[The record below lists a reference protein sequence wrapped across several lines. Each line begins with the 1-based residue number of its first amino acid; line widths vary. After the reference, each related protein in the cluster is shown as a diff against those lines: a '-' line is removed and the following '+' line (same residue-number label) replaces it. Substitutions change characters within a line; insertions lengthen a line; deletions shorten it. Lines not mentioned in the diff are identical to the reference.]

1 MPDPDPRMPVADPRE
16 PDADPRMPDA
26 DPGVRAAD
34 PRVPELHEW
43 QHLHPLSPILRGGL
57 VGVAILGYAGSQFVD
72 DLFSGLGGGGEG
84 DEGSERGLREGLAF
98 LFDHSLAAAAAIV
111 AVLAV
116 IGLVGWLTWRFSKFR
131 VAAGQIE
138 LRKGWLF
145 REHRQVPLERV
156 QAIEISR
163 PLLAQITGLSQVIV
177 QSAGGG
183 DSHLRLAFLGA
194 RRAEEVRRQLLA
206 LAGRRDEA
214 GPTSAAEGGA
224 AAVGRA
230 EPGHAAPGQA
240 APGQV
245 APGQAA
251 PGQVAPGL
259 PATGLLDPDEGREVL
274 RVPNSRLFVATILHG
289 GTILLGAVA
298 LVTAGVALAA
308 YGSTLEALTGAAI
321 ALPALGPLAFGIA
334 VNRVGELLKHGNF
347 RLGDTG
353 TAARVQHGLTDK
365 RTTTIPLHR
374 IQAVGMV
381 QPLWWRPVGW
391 WRVHVNV
398 AGIGQDPSGG
408 SGDDDTTVLPVGTL
422 DQALEV
428 LALLDPAL
436 SADDL
441 RQAALGEG
449 GEAGWTTVS
458 ERARILDPLS
468 WRRNGFAVSAHS
480 LMVRTGR
487 FWRRVSV
494 MPHARVQSLTLSQ
507 GPIDRRLDLATVTLV
522 STPGPVSV
530 QVQHLE
536 AGTATGLLRDEA
548 GRSRAARQISGT
560 ACTTDAVPSQLEP
573 PAPHDER

>member
-1 MPDPDPRMPVADPRE
+1 MTQQDPP
-16 PDADPRMPDA
+16 
-26 DPGVRAAD
+26 PGSA
-34 PRVPELHEW
+34 PELHEW
-43 QHLHPLSPILRGGL
+43 QHLHPLSPILRGGV
-57 VGVAILGYAGSQFVD
+57 VGIAVVGYVGSQFVD
-72 DLFSGLGGGGEG
+72 DLFGSLGGGGG
-84 DEGSERGLREGLAF
+84 DEADETRDRSLREGLAF
-98 LFDHSLAAAAAIV
+98 LFDHSIAAAAAIV
-111 AVLAV
+111 AVLV
-116 IGLVGWLTWRFSKFR
+116 VVGLVGWLTWRFSKFR
-131 VAAGQIE
+131 VAAGQVE

-163 PLLAQITGLSQVIV
+163 PLLAQLTGLSQVIV

-183 DSHLRLAFLGA
+183 DSHLKLAFLGA

-214 GPTSAAEGGA
+214 RPTAPGVGAGPSADPGA
-224 AAVGRA
+224 GRA
-230 EPGHAAPGQA
+230 NAHLAGAPGA
-240 APGQV
+240 
-245 APGQAA
+245 
-251 PGQVAPGL
+251 
-259 PATGLLDPDEGREVL
+259 GLLDPDEGREVL

-289 GTILLGAVA
+289 GTIFLGAVA
-298 LVTAGVALAA
+298 LVTASLALAA
-308 YGSTLEALTGAAI
+308 YGSRVEALTGAAI
-321 ALPALGPLAFGIA
+321 ALPALGPLAFGIV

-381 QPLWWRPVGW
+381 QPVWWRPLGW
-391 WRVHVNV
+391 WRVNVNV
-398 AGIGQDPSGG
+398 AGVGQDPTGG

-422 DQALEV
+422 EQALEV
-428 LALLDPAL
+428 LALLDPAI

-441 RQAALGEG
+441 RLAALGEG
-449 GEAGWTTVS
+449 GEPGWTTVS
-458 ERARILDPLS
+458 ERARTLDPLA

-507 GPIDRRLDLATVTLV
+507 GPLDRRLDLATVTLV

-530 QVQHLE
+530 QVEHLE
-536 AGTATGLLRDEA
+536 ADAATALLRDEA
-548 GRSRAARQISGT
+548 ARSRAARQISGT
-560 ACTTDAVPSQLEP
+560 ACTTHEVPSQLEP
-573 PAPHDER
+573 PAPHEER

>member
-1 MPDPDPRMPVADPRE
+1 MTELDPPSL
-16 PDADPRMPDA
+16 DAQ
-26 DPGVRAAD
+26 DPG
-34 PRVPELHEW
+34 PRDLALHEW
-43 QHLHPLSPILRGGL
+43 QHLHPLSPLVRGGV
-57 VGVAILGYAGSQFVD
+57 VGIAVIGYAATQFVD
-72 DLFSGLGGGGEG
+72 DVFRGIGGGDEPEDPSEGGIRDGLGFLLDHPLATSGVLLL
-84 DEGSERGLREGLAF
+84 GLL
-98 LFDHSLAAAAAIV
+98 V
-111 AVLAV
+111 V
-116 IGLVGWLTWRFSKFR
+116 GLVGWLSWRFAKFR

-163 PLLAQITGLSQVIV
+163 PLLAQLTGLSQVIV

-183 DSHLRLAFLGA
+183 DSHLKLAFLGA
-194 RRAEEVRRQLLA
+194 RRADEVRRELIA
-206 LAGRRDEA
+206 LAGRRDEVR
-214 GPTSAAEGGA
+214 PAARVDG
-224 AAVGRA
+224 A
-230 EPGHAAPGQA
+230 EPSGADVSGALAHGFDPTTVDATTGR
-240 APGQV
+240 
-245 APGQAA
+245 
-251 PGQVAPGL
+251 
-259 PATGLLDPDEGREVL
+259 PATVPSRGLLDPDEGREVL

-289 GTILLGAVA
+289 GTIFLGAVA
-298 LVTAGVALAA
+298 LVAGSLALAA
-308 YGSTLEALTGAAI
+308 YGSSLEVLTGAAL
-321 ALPALGPLAFGIA
+321 ALPAIGPLAFGIA

-381 QPLWWRPVGW
+381 QPLWWRPLGW
-391 WRVHVNV
+391 WRVNVNV
-398 AGIGQDPSGG
+398 AGIGHDPTGENGG
-408 SGDDDTTVLPVGTL
+408 DDTTVLPVGTL

-428 LALLDPAL
+428 LALLDPVI

-449 GEAGWTTVS
+449 REPGWTTVS
-458 ERARILDPLS
+458 ERARSLDPLS

-487 FWRRVSV
+487 LWRRVSV

-507 GPIDRRLDLATVTLV
+507 GPLDRRLDLATVTLV

-536 AGTATGLLRDEA
+536 AGTAAGLLREEA
-548 GRSRAARQISGT
+548 ARSRAARQISGT
-560 ACTTDAVPSQLEP
+560 ACTTSEVPSQLEP
-573 PAPHDER
+573 PAPHEER

>member
-1 MPDPDPRMPVADPRE
+1 MPAANPGLPRQV
-16 PDADPRMPDA
+16 
-26 DPGVRAAD
+26 
-34 PRVPELHEW
+34 VPESRPGSNTPLNEW
-43 QHLHPLSPILRGGL
+43 QHLHPLSPLVRGGV
-57 VGVAILGYAGSQFVD
+57 VGIAVIGYAATQFVD
-72 DLFSGLGGGGEG
+72 DLLRGMGGGEPE
-84 DEGSERGLREGLAF
+84 DPSEGGIRDGLGFLLDHPLATSGV
-98 LFDHSLAAAAAIV
+98 LLLALLV
-111 AVLAV
+111 V
-116 IGLVGWLTWRFSKFR
+116 GLVGWLSWRFAKFR

-163 PLLAQITGLSQVIV
+163 PLLAQLTGLSQVIV

-183 DSHLRLAFLGA
+183 DSHLKLAFLGA
-194 RRAEEVRRQLLA
+194 RRADEVRRELIA
-206 LAGRRDEA
+206 LAGRRDEVRPA
-214 GPTSAAEGGA
+214 VRVDGTDPSGATPSGTPATASVPSAIDPAT
-224 AAVGRA
+224 GR
-230 EPGHAAPGQA
+230 
-240 APGQV
+240 
-245 APGQAA
+245 
-251 PGQVAPGL
+251 
-259 PATGLLDPDEGREVL
+259 PATVPSTGLLDPDEGREVL

-289 GTILLGAVA
+289 GTIFLGAVA
-298 LVTAGVALAA
+298 LVAASLALAA
-308 YGSTLEALTGAAI
+308 YGSSLEVLTGAAI
-321 ALPALGPLAFGIA
+321 ALPAIGPLAFGIV

-374 IQAVGMV
+374 IQAVAMV
-381 QPLWWRPVGW
+381 QPLWWRPFGW
-391 WRVHVNV
+391 WRVNVNV
-398 AGIGQDPSGG
+398 AGIGHDPTGEAGG
-408 SGDDDTTVLPVGTL
+408 DDTTVLPVGTL

-428 LALLDPAL
+428 LALLDPVI

-449 GEAGWTTVS
+449 GEPGWTTVS
-458 ERARILDPLS
+458 ERARSLDPLG

-487 FWRRVSV
+487 LWRRVSV

-507 GPIDRRLDLATVTLV
+507 GPLDRRLDLATVTLV

-536 AGTATGLLRDEA
+536 AGTAAGLLRDEA
-548 GRSRAARQISGT
+548 ARSRAARQISGS
-560 ACTTDAVPSQLEP
+560 ACTTPEVPSQLEP
-573 PAPHDER
+573 PPPHEER

>member
-1 MPDPDPRMPVADPRE
+1 MTEQDPPVPAQDQQATQR
-16 PDADPRMPDA
+16 R
-26 DPGVRAAD
+26 PGTGA
-34 PRVPELHEW
+34 PPELHEW
-43 QHLHPLSPILRGGL
+43 QHLHPLSPILRGGV
-57 VGVAILGYAGSQFVD
+57 VGLAVIGYVGSQFVD
-72 DLFSGLGGGGEG
+72 DLFRGLGGGDEG
-84 DEGSERGLREGLAF
+84 DETRDRGLREGLAF
-98 LFDHSLAAAAAIV
+98 LFDHSLAAAAAV
-111 AVLAV
+111 AAALVV
-116 IGLVGWLTWRFSKFR
+116 VGLVGWLTWRFSKFR

-138 LRKGWLF
+138 MRKGWLF

-163 PLLAQITGLSQVIV
+163 PLLAQVTGLSQVIV

-183 DSHLRLAFLGA
+183 DSHLKLAFLGA

-214 GPTSAAEGGA
+214 RPTARADGDATGSGPS
-224 AAVGRA
+224 
-230 EPGHAAPGQA
+230 EPTDLAHGHPAT
-240 APGQV
+240 V
-245 APGQAA
+245 
-251 PGQVAPGL
+251 

-381 QPLWWRPVGW
+381 QPLWWRPLGW
-391 WRVHVNV
+391 WRVNVNV
-398 AGIGQDPSGG
+398 AGIGQDPGGG

-449 GEAGWTTVS
+449 GEPGWTTVS
-458 ERARILDPLS
+458 ERARTLDPLG

-487 FWRRVSV
+487 LWRRVAV

-507 GPIDRRLDLATVTLV
+507 GPLDRRLDLATVTLV

-530 QVQHLE
+530 QVEHLE
-536 AGTATGLLRDEA
+536 VGTATGLLRAEA

-560 ACTTDAVPSQLEP
+560 ACTTHEVPSQLEP
-573 PAPHDER
+573 PAPHEER

>member
-1 MPDPDPRMPVADPRE
+1 MPDQ
-16 PDADPRMPDA
+16 
-26 DPGVRAAD
+26 D
-34 PRVPELHEW
+34 PRVPAQDPRVPDEDPRVPAQDSDATGHRPRPGSSPELHEW
-43 QHLHPLSPILRGGL
+43 QHLHPLSPILRGGV
-57 VGVAILGYAGSQFVD
+57 VGIAIIGYVGSQFVD
-72 DLFSGLGGGGEG
+72 DLFSGLGGGGD
-84 DEGSERGLREGLAF
+84 DEADETRDRGLREGLAF

-111 AVLAV
+111 GVLVV

-131 VAAGQIE
+131 VAARQIE

-163 PLLAQITGLSQVIV
+163 PLLAQLTGLSQVIV

-183 DSHLRLAFLGA
+183 DAHLRLAFLGA

-214 GPTSAAEGGA
+214 RPTGPADGGA
-224 AAVGRA
+224 TGTSHPATV
-230 EPGHAAPGQA
+230 
-240 APGQV
+240 
-245 APGQAA
+245 
-251 PGQVAPGL
+251 
-259 PATGLLDPDEGREVL
+259 PATGLLDPDGGREVL

-298 LVTAGVALAA
+298 LVTASVALAA
-308 YGSTLEALTGAAI
+308 YGSTVEALTGAAI

-353 TAARVQHGLTDK
+353 TAARVQHGLTDR

-381 QPLWWRPVGW
+381 QPLWWRPLGW
-391 WRVHVNV
+391 WRVSVNV
-398 AGIGQDPSGG
+398 AGVGQDPTGG

-449 GEAGWTTVS
+449 GEPGWTTVS
-458 ERARILDPLS
+458 ERARALDPLG
-468 WRRNGFAVSAHS
+468 WRRSGFAVSAHS

-507 GPIDRRLDLATVTLV
+507 GPLDRRLDLATVTLV

-560 ACTTDAVPSQLEP
+560 ACTTHEVPSQLEP
-573 PAPHDER
+573 PAPHEER